1 MFLPAHPTFVH
12 ERGICMEV
20 LWGAPASRSFLA
32 AARGKVRGERRNAV
46 AASSAGRVGGLPSNR
61 QPFHCKSSLSTREIV
76 LFKEAVATAKPSK
89 RVYWRPMSFVHLH
102 THTTYSLLEGAL
114 RFERVGEFCR
124 RNRSPAVAITDR
136 GNMFGALEFSQTLA
150 EVGVQPIVGI
160 CLPLRSGTFGRLHA
174 APAYR
179 LPHLVLLAKDEV
191 GYGNLM
197 KLASRIH
204 LRQGQEPGVAGAST
218 GASANGFAEEEEAF
232 EGPPLESHEPHEPH
246 ALLEELPQWS
256 DGLLCLTGGAGGVL
270 EDAFLRGGRER
281 AGALLSRLA
290 EMFPDRLY
298 VELQRHGLA
307 SQASS
312 EHGLVELAYD
322 MKLPLVASNDAR
334 FHRREEYPAY
344 DVLCCIEQ
352 GVLLEQEERRRASE
366 EHYLKTPEEMEQ
378 LFSDVP
384 EAIEN
389 SVEIARRCSWRPQG
403 HAPIL
408 PRFAAEG
415 EAESDMLRRL
425 AREGLQ
431 ERLARITPAASVEE
445 YAARL
450 ETELDVIIS
459 MNYTGYF
466 LVVADFI
473 RWAHGEEIPVGP
485 GRGSGAG
492 SLVAYAL
499 TITDIDPLRFG
510 LLFERFLNAA
520 RISMPDFDIDF
531 CPDRRERVIRYV
543 CEKYGRDRV
552 AHIITFGTLQ
562 ARAVLRDVGR
572 VLGVPHREVDRL
584 CKLVPYTPANPTSL
598 ERAIAEN
605 PALSD
610 ARDGDAR
617 IARMM
622 RIAMQLEGL
631 YRHASTHAA
640 GIVIS
645 ENALDELVPLYRD
658 PRSDMPVTQFSM
670 KWAEQAGL
678 VKFDFLGLKT
688 LSIVDMAARE
698 SGVSIEE
705 MPFDDAETFAMLQR
719 GETMGVFQVEGSGMR
734 DTLRRMGADRI
745 EDVIALIALYRPGPM
760 DNIPRYIE
768 CKHGQRKPD
777 YLHDTLQPVLEETY
791 GVIVYQEQVIQIARA
806 LAGFSLNEADLL
818 RRAMGKKDPAEMS
831 RQKERFLTGAV
842 EKGISRRQADRI
854 FEQVSKFAGYGF
866 NKSHAAAYA
875 ILVYR
880 TAYLKAHFPAPFLA
894 ACMSWDMGNADR
906 LRALR
911 EESERVGAPLH
922 PPCVNRSGEAFE
934 VVGGGESIMY
944 ALAAVRNVGRGTA
957 RHIVEERERGG
968 AFRDMFD
975 FAHRVSPRQAPKR
988 AWEFLAKAGAFDA
1001 LEPNRHRVLASVE
1014 RLHAV
1019 SARVSAEKEAAQD
1032 NLFGGGGGASGGSGG
1047 GGLEEA
1053 PLEDVAEWSA
1063 MERLRQEFE
1072 AVGFHLSGHPLDPH
1086 GEALARAGVVT
1097 LREAVEAGSR
1107 SASLA
1112 GVVTAVKERKASS
1125 GNRYAF
1131 LSLSD
1136 RSGEYETVVFSEVLH
1151 QARELLAVGA
1161 LLVARVT
1168 LQEEDGGGGGGGAA
1182 RMRVEDLYGLEAFLL
1197 RRRRGGAVSAA
1208 PRAAASS
1215 VPAAASVLE
1224 IRVGAVDSL
1233 AAVRAFLDASVSSSG
1248 GREVV
1253 LVLPNGD
1260 RDARLRLPGR
1270 FSLSEDNVA
1279 SLRHLEGVTLLA

>member
-1 MFLPAHPTFVH
+1 
-12 ERGICMEV
+12 
-20 LWGAPASRSFLA
+20 
-32 AARGKVRGERRNAV
+32 
-46 AASSAGRVGGLPSNR
+46 
-61 QPFHCKSSLSTREIV
+61 
-76 LFKEAVATAKPSK
+76 
-89 RVYWRPMSFVHLH
+89 MSFVHLH

-124 RNRSPAVAITDR
+124 RNKSPAVAITDR

-150 EVGVQPIVGI
+150 AEGVQPIVGI
-160 CLPLRSGTFGRLHA
+160 CLPVRSGTFGRLHA
-174 APAYR
+174 APVYR
-179 LPHLVLLAKDEV
+179 LPHLVLLAKDER

-204 LRQGQEPGVAGAST
+204 LRHGGELAAAGAAT
-218 GASANGFAEEEEAF
+218 GMPGAGANGFAEEEEAAF
-232 EGPPLESHEPHEPH
+232 EGPPLESREPHEPH

-256 DGLLCLTGGAGGVL
+256 DGLLCLTGGAGGAL
-270 EDAFLRGGRER
+270 EDAFLRGGKER
-281 AGALLSRLA
+281 AGALLGRLA
-290 EMFPDRLY
+290 EMFPERLY

-307 SQASS
+307 SQASC
-312 EHGLVELAYD
+312 EHGVVELAYD
-322 MKLPLVASNDAR
+322 LRLPLVASNDAR

-366 EHYLKTPEEMEQ
+366 EHYLKTPEEMER
-378 LFSDVP
+378 LFADVP
-384 EAIEN
+384 EAIAN
-389 SVEIARRCSWRPQG
+389 SLEIARRCVWRPQG

-415 EAESDMLRRL
+415 EEESDMLRRL
-425 AREGLQ
+425 AREGLR

-445 YAARL
+445 YEARL

-572 VLGVPHREVDRL
+572 VLGVAHREVDRL
-584 CKLVPYTPANPTSL
+584 CKLVPYTPAHPTSL
-598 ERAIAEN
+598 GQAIAEN
-605 PALSD
+605 SALRE

-622 RIAMQLEGL
+622 SIAMQLEGL

-768 CKHGQRKPD
+768 CKHGHRKPD
-777 YLHDTLQPVLEETY
+777 YLHETLQPVLEETY

-911 EESERVGAPLH
+911 EESERVGAPLRS
-922 PPCVNRSGEAFE
+922 PCVNRSGEAFD
-934 VVGGGESIMY
+934 VVEDGAGIMY

-968 AFRDMFD
+968 PFRDMFD

-988 AWEFLAKAGAFDA
+988 AWEFLAKAGAFDS
-1001 LEPNRHRVLASVE
+1001 LEANRHRVLASVE

-1019 SARVSAEKEAAQD
+1019 SARVSAEKEASQD
-1032 NLFGGGGGASGGSGG
+1032 NLFGGGGGSSGGGSGG

-1053 PLEDVAEWSA
+1053 PLADVAEWSA

-1072 AVGFHLSGHPLDPH
+1072 AVGFHLSGHPLDAH
-1086 GEALARAGVVT
+1086 AEALERAGVVS
-1097 LREAVEAGSR
+1097 LRAAVEAGVR
-1107 SASLA
+1107 VASLA

-1136 RSGEYETVVFSEVLH
+1136 KSGEYETVVFSEVLH
-1151 QARELLAVGA
+1151 QARELLVVGA
-1161 LLVARVT
+1161 LLVAKVT
-1168 LQEEDGGGGGGGAA
+1168 LQEEENGGGVGSGGGGQA
-1182 RMRVEDLYGLEAFLL
+1182 RMRVEDLYDLEAFLARK
-1197 RRRRGGAVSAA
+1197 RRRSVSASA
-1208 PRAAASS
+1208 SVPAGSAASA
-1215 VPAAASVLE
+1215 VPAAAVE
-1224 IRVGAVDSL
+1224 IRVGAVGSL
-1233 AAVRAFLDASVSSSG
+1233 AAVRAFLEASVVSSG

-1253 LVLPNGD
+1253 LVLPNGG
-1260 RDARLRLPGR
+1260 RGDARLRLPGR
-1270 FSLSEDNVA
+1270 FSLSEDGVA
-1279 SLRHLEGVTLLA
+1279 SLREIGGG